1 MTTPTQAEREAVNEY
16 AMHNGFAEVWRSW
29 RDMMLKQGRRVDDAY
44 MRLEALPARDILLD
58 AQIAFDVVNDF
69 LVWYA
74 AHRSAPPSD
83 PAVAHVAK
91 LENELGGMIAFMATR
106 YTTGRGFQILEHARA
121 LLATLDAER
130 KVTK

>member
-1 MTTPTQAEREAVNEY
+1 MTTPTQADYAAADTIAHWLGADPAYIRER
-16 AMHNGFAEVWRSW
+16 
-29 RDMMLKQGRRVDDAY
+29 
-44 MRLEALPARDILLD
+44 
-58 AQIAFDVVNDF
+58 IAH
-69 LVWYA
+69 LIA

>member
-1 MTTPTQAEREAVNEY
+1 VTTPTTTQAEREAADLILTCAHTE
-16 AMHNGFAEVWRSW
+16 EELT
-29 RDMMLKQGRRVDDAY
+29 RD
-44 MRLEALPARDILLD
+44 DI
-58 AQIAFDVVNDF
+58 ANII
-69 LVWYA
+69 A